1 MSFNT
6 NQDDSYCTFE
16 DYAALDD
23 GNRYELHNGK
33 LYMMSGPSQFHAEI
47 SLAIA
52 SQLFNYLIDKPC
64 RVYHAPFDVR
74 LWENEDTVYQPD
86 VLVVCDLSKL
96 NGKLCTGAPDFIV
109 EVLSPSTKLNDK
121 TIKFNHYREAG
132 VKEYWIVD
140 PDDKTVMALRL
151 IDKVYAIQIYT
162 ENDKAPVQAL
172 EGFQIDLSLVF
183 QNAPE

>member
-1 MSFNT
+1 VSLNI
-6 NQDDSYCTFE
+6 NQDDKYYTYE
-16 DYAALDD
+16 DYVALDD
-23 GNRYELHNGK
+23 GKQYELHNGK
-33 LYMMSGPSQFHAEI
+33 LYMMSAPSQYHAEI

-52 SQLFNYLIDKPC
+52 SQLYNFLIDKPC
-64 RVYHAPFDVR
+64 RVYHAPFNVK

-121 TIKFNHYREAG
+121 TTKLNHYRDAG

-151 IDKVYAIQIYT
+151 IDKLYVINVYAK
-162 ENDKAPVQAL
+162 NDKAPIQSL
-172 EGFQIDLSLVF
+172 GGFQIDLSLVF
-183 QNAPE
+183 RNAP